1 MTSDSKIMKNKHNF
15 SDKNFSGKDPKGLEN
30 ILEVSFKNQNLFQEA
45 LIHRSYLNEHPECS
59 LKHNERLE
67 FLGDSVL
74 ELLVSEYLYKEFQRP
89 EGEMT
94 NLRAALVNSETLGEI
109 AKKLKI
115 EDYLFLSKGEA
126 KDTGRAR
133 TVLLANALEAIIGA
147 IYLDKGLTE
156 ASRFIRK
163 NILSALPDILKKEII
178 KDSKTQFQEISQER
192 FRVTPRYEVLKEWG
206 PDHAKRFLVGLYLNK
221 TIMAQGQGFS
231 KQEAEEA
238 AARKA
243 LQALNSN
250 TKL

>member
-1 MTSDSKIMKNKHNF
+1 MKNKNNF
-15 SDKNFSGKDPKGLEN
+15 TGQSIFKKDLAGLEK
-30 ILEVSFKNQNLFQEA
+30 ILEVHFKNQSLLQEA

-59 LKHNERLE
+59 LEHNERLE

-94 NLRAALVNSETLGEI
+94 NIRAALVNSGALAEI

-115 EDYLFLSKGEA
+115 EDYLFLSRGEA

-133 TVLLANALEAIIGA
+133 MVLLANALEAIIGA
-147 IYLDKGLTE
+147 IYLDQGLAR
-156 ASRFIRK
+156 ASRFVKK
-163 NILSALPDILKKEII
+163 NVLSVLPNIIEKEII
-178 KDSKTQFQEISQER
+178 KDPKTQFQEITQEK

-206 PDHAKRFLVGLYLNK
+206 PDHAKRFLIGLYLNK
-221 TIMAQGQGFS
+221 TIVAQGQGFS

-250 TKL
+250 DKL

>member
-1 MTSDSKIMKNKHNF
+1 MKNKNNF
-15 SDKNFSGKDPKGLEN
+15 TGQSIFKKDLAGLEK
-30 ILEVSFKNQNLFQEA
+30 ILEVHFKNQSLLQEA

-59 LKHNERLE
+59 LEHNERLE

-94 NLRAALVNSETLGEI
+94 NIRAALVNSGALAEI

-115 EDYLFLSKGEA
+115 EDYLFLSRGEA

-133 TVLLANALEAIIGA
+133 MVLLANALEAIIGA
-147 IYLDKGLTE
+147 IYLDQGLAR
-156 ASRFIRK
+156 ASRFVKK
-163 NILSALPDILKKEII
+163 NVLSVLPNIIEKEII
-178 KDSKTQFQEISQER
+178 KDPKTQFQEITQEK
-192 FRVTPRYEVLKEWG
+192 FRVTPRYEVIKEWG
-206 PDHAKRFLVGLYLNK
+206 PDHAKRFLIGLYLNK
-221 TIMAQGQGFS
+221 TIVAQGQGFS

-250 TKL
+250 DKL

>member
-133 TVLLANALEAIIGA
+133 QYILANVFEACIGA
-147 IYLDKGLTE
+147 IYIDQGYE
-156 ASRFIRK
+156 AAKQFVAGQLFAKTDEIVRKRLWQDAKSRF
-163 NILSALPDILKKEII
+163 
-178 KDSKTQFQEISQER
+178 QEMSQEHAN
-192 FRVTPRYEVLKEWG
+192 VTPTYETLSQQG
-206 PDHAKRFLVGLYLNK
+206 PDHDRVFTVGVFLRKQLVAEGE
-221 TIMAQGQGFS
+221 GRS
-231 KQEAEEA
+231 KQEAEQQA
-238 AARKA
+238 AEKA
-243 LQALNSN
+243 IVAKGWGI
-250 TKL
+250 T